1 MSLSWNEVRDRAIRF
16 ARDWSASTAEE
27 RDKQSFWNAFF
38 DVFGVP
44 RRSVATFEHAVAN
57 VRSSYGFLDLFWPGV
72 LLVEHKS
79 RGASL
84 AKAESQ
90 AFAYLHDLMRQG
102 QHNAV
107 PRYIVLCDFARF
119 ALYDLEPEDNT
130 GLPVFAEGR
139 AYRLT
144 EFPLADL
151 HRHARDFA
159 FVKGEKS
166 VRLDPEDPANLKA
179 TQLLADLH
187 DELEATGYSGH
198 ALERTLVRLLFCLF
212 AEDSGIFE
220 PGAFTALV
228 NASAHD
234 GRLLGANLTH
244 LWDVLNTPEERR
256 QRTLDEDLAAFP
268 YVNGGLFAESLP
280 IASYSE
286 GHRAALVACTRFHWA
301 RISPAVFG
309 SLFQGVM
316 DGKERRQLGAHYTS
330 ERDILKQLRALF
342 LDDLRAE
349 LDAAKADRSTGRAA
363 RLREFQQ
370 KLRRLRVF
378 DPACGCG
385 NFLILGYREL
395 RRLETEA
402 LITLHTREGQVQ
414 GELDVR
420 ALAFVDVDQF
430 YGIEIGEWPARIAE
444 VGLWLQDHQCNVELA
459 EALGRA
465 YRRLP
470 LRATPTLR
478 VANALRTDWR
488 EVLPPGNDVLV
499 VGNPPF
505 VGKHYQSA
513 EQKADLRLVFG
524 DFGNVGDLDYVTA
537 WYVKAGDYVQG
548 HHALRCAFVSTNSIC
563 QGEQVP
569 VLWGLLFQRYHLKI
583 QFAHR
588 TFGWTSEAK
597 GKAHVHVV
605 IVGFGLRNP
614 AVKRLYDYADGSDE
628 ATVTEVAN
636 ISPYL
641 TPGPDT
647 FVTKQRK
654 PLCPVPEMGCGCKPS
669 DGGHLLLDIVRR
681 DQLIDAHPEA
691 RDLLRRFV
699 GSDDLINGYERWCLW
714 LTDANWHDW
723 KNLAKVRERIAAVRE
738 FRAKSTAAPTRNAA
752 LSPSQ
757 FFFLNAPTA
766 PYIAMPEVSSERR
779 RYIPIAILP
788 ANVVPSNKLYVIH
801 SRDHYLFGVLSSLMH
816 MAWVKLVSGR
826 LESRFQYSASM
837 VYNTFPWPDDAT
849 EKQQNA
855 VREAADR
862 ILELRIELGDGRLAT
877 SARARSTPP
886 APPWPTSTT
895 RRVCRPPCSRPT
907 PTSTARWTVVTAPNP
922 LPATESASN
931 TSSPSTKTSPPPSPP
946 PLPRRSQ
953 SAPASPTPDASPPL
967 APVHLGKCP
976 PKIENAGDAV
986 FADAPECR
994 WFVTCRQFAHP
1005 WIGLDDATRL
1015 LLATDS
1021 IQTEQNKNMRPRLL
1035 QLAQKKRRAGR
1046 VVIPAHQQPT

>member
-16 ARDWSASTAEE
+16 AREWATSTDEE
-27 RDKQSFWNAFF
+27 RDKQTFWNAFF

-57 VRSSYGFLDLFWPGV
+57 ARGSYGFLDLFWPGV
-72 LLVEHKS
+72 VLVEHKS

-102 QHNAV
+102 RHDAV

-119 ALYDLEPEDNT
+119 ALYDLEPEDKA
-130 GLPVFAEGR
+130 GLPFLDDGR

-151 HRHARDFA
+151 HRRARDFA
-159 FVKGEKS
+159 FIKGEKS
-166 VRLDPEDPANLKA
+166 VRIDPEDPANLKA

-187 DELEATGYSGH
+187 DELEATGYTGH

-228 NASAHD
+228 ERTRAD
-234 GRLLGANLTH
+234 GRDLGPLLNE
-244 LWDVLNTPEERR
+244 LWGVLNTADDHR
-256 QRTLDEDLAAFP
+256 QRTLDEDLASFP
-268 YVNGGLFAESLP
+268 YVNGGLFAENLP
-280 IASYSE
+280 TCAYNTALRE
-286 GHRAALVACTRFHWA
+286 ALVACTRFHWA

-316 DGKERRQLGAHYTS
+316 DGKARRQLGAHYTT
-330 ERDILKQLRALF
+330 ERDILKQLRSLF

-349 LDAAKADRSTGRAA
+349 LDSAKADRSTGRAA

-402 LITLHTREGQVQ
+402 LITLHTRDGLVQ
-414 GELDVR
+414 SELDVR
-420 ALAFVDVDQF
+420 ALALVDVDQF

-470 LRATPTLR
+470 LRATPTIR

-488 EVLPPGNDVLV
+488 EVLPPTDDVLV

-537 WYVKAGDYVQG
+537 WYVKAGEYIQG
-548 HHALRCAFVSTNSIC
+548 HANLRCAFVSTNSIC

-588 TFGWTSEAK
+588 TFGWISEAK

-614 AVKRLYDYADGSDE
+614 RVKRIYDYADSSDE
-628 ATVTEVAN
+628 ATVIEVDN

-669 DGGHLLLDIVRR
+669 DGGHLLLDSVRR
-681 DQLIDAHPEA
+681 DQLLEAHPEA

-714 LTDANWHDW
+714 LADANPADW
-723 KNLAKVRERIAAVRE
+723 RHLAEIRKRVEAVQQ
-738 FRAKSTAAPTRNAA
+738 FRLKSTAAPTRKAA
-752 LSPSQ
+752 VSPAQ

-779 RYIPIAILP
+779 RYIPVAILP

-801 SRDHYLFGVLSSLMH
+801 SRDTYLFGVLSSLMH
-816 MAWVKLVSGR
+816 MAWVKVVSGR
-826 LESRFQYSASM
+826 LKSDFQYSASM
-837 VYNTFPWPDDAT
+837 VYNTFPWPDGAT
-849 EKQQNA
+849 EKQQDA

-862 ILELRIELGDGRLAT
+862 ILELRIERGDGRLGFLGPRAINAPRAT
-877 SARARSTPP
+877 LADLYDPVGMPTDLRKAHADLDRAVDRCYRAKPFASD
-886 APPWPTSTT
+886 
-895 RRVCRPPCSRPT
+895 RERVEHLF
-907 PTSTARWTVVTAPNP
+907 ALYEHLTAP
-922 LPATESASN
+922 LAVATAE
-931 TSSPSTKTSPPPSPP
+931 
-946 PLPRRSQ
+946 
-953 SAPASPTPDASPPL
+953 
-967 APVHLGKCP
+967 
-976 PKIENAGDAV
+976 PKA
-986 FADAPECR
+986 
-994 WFVTCRQFAHP
+994 
-1005 WIGLDDATRL
+1005 
-1015 LLATDS
+1015 
-1021 IQTEQNKNMRPRLL
+1021 
-1035 QLAQKKRRAGR
+1035 KRVRK
-1046 VVIPAHQQPT
+1046 PKD

>member
-16 ARDWSASTAEE
+16 AREWSASSDEE
-27 RDKQSFWNAFF
+27 RDKQSFWKAFF

-44 RRSVATFEHAVAN
+44 RRSVATFEHAIAN
-57 VRSSYGFLDLFWPGV
+57 ARGSYGFLDLFWPGV

-84 AKAESQ
+84 AKAESK

-102 QHNAV
+102 RHDAV

-119 ALYDLEPEDNT
+119 ALYDLEPEDKT
-130 GLPVFAEGR
+130 GLPVFDEGR

-179 TQLLADLH
+179 TRLLADLH
-187 DELEATGYSGH
+187 DALEASGYAGH
-198 ALERTLVRLLFCLF
+198 ALERSLVRMVFCLF
-212 AEDSGIFE
+212 AEDTGIFE
-220 PGAFTALV
+220 PGSFTALV
-228 NASAHD
+228 EESSAD
-234 GRLLGANLTH
+234 GKLLGASLAH
-244 LWDVLNTPEERR
+244 LWDVLNTPEASR
-256 QRTLDEDLAAFP
+256 QTTLDETLAAFP
-268 YVNGGLFAESLP
+268 YVNGGLFAEPLP
-280 IASYSE
+280 LAFY
-286 GHRAALVACTRFHWA
+286 GADHREALVACTRFHWA

-309 SLFQGVM
+309 SLFQGIM
-316 DGKERRQLGAHYTS
+316 DGKERRQLSAHYTT
-330 ERDILKQLRALF
+330 ERDILKELRALF

-349 LDAAKADRSTGRAA
+349 LDAAKADRSTNRAS

-370 KLRRLRVF
+370 KLRRLRLL

-402 LITLHTREGQVQ
+402 LIALHTREGQVQ

-420 ALAFVDVDQF
+420 ALALVDVDQF

-470 LRATPTLR
+470 LRATPTIR

-488 EVLPPGNDVLV
+488 EVLPPSNDVLI

-505 VGKHYQSA
+505 IGKHYQNA
-513 EQKADLRLVFG
+513 AQKDDLRHVFG
-524 DFGNVGDLDYVTA
+524 DFGNIGDLDYVTA
-537 WYVKAGDYVQG
+537 WYVKAGDYIQG
-548 HHALRCAFVSTNSIC
+548 HPGLRCAFVSTNSIC

-588 TFGWTSEAK
+588 TFGWISEAK

-614 AVKRLYDYADGSDE
+614 RVKRLYDYADGSDE
-628 ATVTEVAN
+628 ATVIEVEN

-654 PLCPVPEMGCGCKPS
+654 PLGPVPEMGCGCKPS
-669 DGGHLLLDIVRR
+669 DGGHLLLDLVRR
-681 DQLIDAHPEA
+681 DQLLEAHPEA

-699 GSDDLINGYERWCLW
+699 GSDDLINGHERWCLW
-714 LTDANWHDW
+714 LIDANWHDW
-723 KNLAKVRERIAAVRE
+723 TRLAKVCERVAAVRE
-738 FRAKSTAAPTRNAA
+738 FRLKSTAAPTRNAA
-752 LSPSQ
+752 ITPSR
-757 FFFLNAPTA
+757 FFFVNAPTA
-766 PYIAMPEVSSERR
+766 PYIAMPEVSSEHR
-779 RYIPIAILP
+779 RYIPLAILP
-788 ANVVPSNKLYVIH
+788 ANVVPSNKLYVIQ
-801 SRDHYLFGVLSSLMH
+801 SRDLHIFGVLSSLMH
-816 MAWVKLVSGR
+816 MAWVKVVSGR

-837 VYNTFPWPDDAT
+837 VYNTFPWPTEAT
-849 EKQQNA
+849 EKQRDA
-855 VREAADR
+855 VRAAADR
-862 ILELRIELGDGRLAT
+862 ILELRSELGDGRLGYLGP
-877 SARARSTPP
+877 RAITAPRTTLAALYDPENMPP
-886 APPWPTSTT
+886 ALAKAHADLDRAVDRCYRAKPFTSD
-895 RRVCRPPCSRPT
+895 RERVEHLFALYEKL
-907 PTSTARWTVVTAPNP
+907 TA
-922 LPATESASN
+922 
-931 TSSPSTKTSPPPSPP
+931 
-946 PLPRRSQ
+946 
-953 SAPASPTPDASPPL
+953 PL
-967 APVHLGKCP
+967 APATAEP
-976 PKIENAGDAV
+976 EPK
-986 FADAPECR
+986 R
-994 WFVTCRQFAHP
+994 
-1005 WIGLDDATRL
+1005 TRKPK
-1015 LLATDS
+1015 A
-1021 IQTEQNKNMRPRLL
+1021 
-1035 QLAQKKRRAGR
+1035 
-1046 VVIPAHQQPT
+1046 